1 MRAAARRIARR
12 AGNRVCHHRPPPHVL
27 RAVSQLQM
35 IPWLALLFAGVA
47 FFSTMA
53 GGFAALRWPGRVQA
67 LAALAGGVVL
77 GAAFFDL
84 LPEAIDRAIE
94 LKLTAQLPVGACL
107 VGFLGFYTLE
117 RFLHHHHEEDE
128 GPSRAGLVGAAGFI
142 VHSVFDGL
150 AIGLGFRIDTTLGL
164 LVALA
169 VIGHDFSDGLNTVSY
184 LITHGQPTNRSRVL
198 LIADALAPLAGATFA
213 SLVPVPPVVFPV
225 AIGFFSGLFIY
236 AASTTLLP
244 RSKDLALGTALPL
257 TIGGAVAMF
266 LITRLA

>member
-1 MRAAARRIARR
+1 DRGPARRDPRERPQRGLLVGVRRSRPAGARRRHPARESRGWAPALRGVRPSPRPHPLRVVRRGCLAARMRAAARRIARR

-94 LKLTAQLPVGACL
+94 LRLTAQLPVGACL

-128 GPSRAGLVGAAGFI
+128 GPSRAG
-142 VHSVFDGL
+142 
-150 AIGLGFRIDTTLGL
+150 
-164 LVALA
+164 
-169 VIGHDFSDGLNTVSY
+169 
-184 LITHGQPTNRSRVL
+184 P
-198 LIADALAPLAGATFA
+198 
-213 SLVPVPPVVFPV
+213 
-225 AIGFFSGLFIY
+225 IGFFSGLFIY

-244 RSKDLALGTALPL
+244 RSKDLALTTALPL
-257 TIGGAVAMF
+257 TLGGAVAMF

>member
-1 MRAAARRIARR
+1 M
-12 AGNRVCHHRPPPHVL
+12 NV
-27 RAVSQLQM
+27 
-35 IPWLALLFAGVA
+35 PWLALVFAGVA

-84 LPEAIDRAIE
+84 LPNAIDRAVA
-94 LKLTAQLPVGACL
+94 LHVSSQLPVGACL

-128 GPSRAGLVGAAGFI
+128 GPSRAGPVGAAGFI
-142 VHSVFDGL
+142 AHSVFDGM
-150 AIGLGFRIDTTLGL
+150 AIGLGFRMDTALGL
-164 LVALA
+164 LVAAA

-184 LITHGQPTNRSRVL
+184 LITHRQPTRRSRVL
-198 LIADALAPLAGATFA
+198 LVIDALAPLAGAAFA
-213 SLVPVPPVVFPV
+213 SLVPVPPIVFPI

-244 RSKDLALGTALPL
+244 QSKELALSTALPL
-257 TIGGAVAMF
+257 TLGGALAMF
-266 LITRLA
+266 LVTRLA

>member
-1 MRAAARRIARR
+1 
-12 AGNRVCHHRPPPHVL
+12 
-27 RAVSQLQM
+27 M
-35 IPWLALLFAGVA
+35 IPWLALVFASVA

-84 LPEAIDRAIE
+84 LPDAIDRAIA
-94 LKLTAQLPVGACL
+94 LKLSSQLPVGACL

-128 GPSRAGLVGAAGFI
+128 GPSRAGAIGAAGFI
-142 VHSVFDGL
+142 VHSVFDGM
-150 AIGLGFRIDTTLGL
+150 AIGLGFRVDTALGL

-184 LITHGQPTNRSRVL
+184 LISHRQPTTRSRWLLVL
-198 LIADALAPLAGATFA
+198 DALAPLAGAAFA
-213 SLVPVPPVVFPV
+213 SFVPVPAIVFPL

-244 RSKDLALGTALPL
+244 RSKELALGTALPL
-257 TIGGAVAMF
+257 TLGGAVAMF

>member
-1 MRAAARRIARR
+1 
-12 AGNRVCHHRPPPHVL
+12 
-27 RAVSQLQM
+27 VS
-35 IPWLALLFAGVA
+35 WLALVFAGVS
-47 FFSTMA
+47 FFSTVA
-53 GGFAALRWPGRVQA
+53 GGFAALRWAGRAQA

-84 LPEAIDRAIE
+84 LPDAIDRA
-94 LKLTAQLPVGACL
+94 LALGMSSQLPVGACL

-128 GPSRAGLVGAAGFI
+128 GPSRAGPIGAAGFI

-150 AIGLGFRIDTTLGL
+150 AIGLGFRIDTALGL
-164 LVALA
+164 LVAAA

-184 LITHGQPTNRSRVL
+184 LITHGQPTSRSRWL
-198 LIADALAPLAGATFA
+198 LVADALAPLAGATFA
-213 SLVPVPPVVFPV
+213 SLVPVPAMVFPV

-244 RSKDLALGTALPL
+244 RAKELAPATALPL
-257 TIGGAVAMF
+257 TLGGAVAMF
-266 LITRLA
+266 VITRLA

>member
-1 MRAAARRIARR
+1 MQITMGA
-12 AGNRVCHHRPPPHVL
+12 
-27 RAVSQLQM
+27 
-35 IPWLALLFAGVA
+35 WLAVGFAAVA
-47 FFSTMA
+47 FFSTLA

-84 LPEAIDRAIE
+84 LPDAIKRAAEIN
-94 LKLTAQLPVGACL
+94 LSAQIPVGACL

-117 RFLHHHHEEDE
+117 RFLHHHHEEGEAPD
-128 GPSRAGLVGAAGFI
+128 RAGLFGASGFV

-150 AIGLGFRIDTTLGL
+150 AIGLGFRIDSTLGF
-164 LVALA
+164 LVAAA

-184 LITHGQPTNRSRVL
+184 MVTHRQPAGRSRML
-198 LIADALAPLAGATFA
+198 LVADALAPILGALFA
-213 SLVPVPPVVFPV
+213 SFVPVPDAVFPV

-236 AASTTLLP
+236 AASNTLLP
-244 RSKDLALGTALPL
+244 RARELAPVTGLPL
-257 TIGGAVAMF
+257 TIGGAAVMF

>member
-1 MRAAARRIARR
+1 ML
-12 AGNRVCHHRPPPHVL
+12 G
-27 RAVSQLQM
+27 
-35 IPWLALLFAGVA
+35 GV
-47 FFSTMA
+47 
-53 GGFAALRWPGRVQA
+53 AALRWPGRVQA

-84 LPEAIDRAIE
+84 LPDAIDRAIA
-94 LKLTAQLPVGACL
+94 LKVTSQLPVGACL

-128 GPSRAGLVGAAGFI
+128 GPSRAGPVGATGFI

-150 AIGLGFRIDTTLGL
+150 AIGLGFRVDTALGL
-164 LVALA
+164 LVAAA

-184 LITHGQPTNRSRVL
+184 LVTHRQPVRRSWWL
-198 LIADALAPLAGATFA
+198 LLADALAPLFGAA
-213 SLVPVPPVVFPV
+213 VALLVPVPTVVFPV

-236 AASTTLLP
+236 AASNTLLP
-244 RSKDLALGTALPL
+244 RAKELALSTALPL
-257 TIGGAVAMF
+257 TLGGAVAMF

>member
-1 MRAAARRIARR
+1 MSATAASRPLPVARLPCAQSAPVPARRLMTRTRCPALRSATTRSRRWAPALRGVRPSPRPHPLRVVRRGCLAARMRAAARRIARR

-184 LITHGQPTNRSRVL
+184 LITHG
-198 LIADALAPLAGATFA
+198 
-213 SLVPVPPVVFPV
+213 
-225 AIGFFSGLFIY
+225 
-236 AASTTLLP
+236 
-244 RSKDLALGTALPL
+244 
-257 TIGGAVAMF
+257 
-266 LITRLA
+266 

>member
-1 MRAAARRIARR
+1 
-12 AGNRVCHHRPPPHVL
+12 
-27 RAVSQLQM
+27 M
-35 IPWLALLFAGVA
+35 IPWLALVFAGVA
-47 FFSTMA
+47 FFSTIA

-84 LPEAIDRAIE
+84 LPDAIDRAIA
-94 LKLTAQLPVGACL
+94 LKVSSQLPVGACL

-128 GPSRAGLVGAAGFI
+128 GPSRAGPIGAAGFI

-164 LVALA
+164 LVAAA

-184 LITHGQPTNRSRVL
+184 LVTHGQPERRSRIL
-198 LIADALAPLAGATFA
+198 LFADALAPLVGATFA
-213 SLVPVPPVVFPV
+213 SLVPVPPIVFPI

-244 RSKDLALGTALPL
+244 RSKELALATALPL
-257 TIGGAVAMF
+257 TLGGAVAMF

>member
-1 MRAAARRIARR
+1 MGA
-12 AGNRVCHHRPPPHVL
+12 
-27 RAVSQLQM
+27 
-35 IPWLALLFAGVA
+35 WLAVGFAAVA
-47 FFSTMA
+47 FFSTLA

-67 LAALAGGVVL
+67 LAAVAGGVVL

-84 LPEAIDRAIE
+84 LPDAVARA
-94 LKLTAQLPVGACL
+94 AQINLSAQVPIGACL

-117 RFLHHHHEEDE
+117 RFLHHHHEEGEAPD
-128 GPSRAGLVGAAGFI
+128 RAGLIGASGFV

-150 AIGLGFRIDTTLGL
+150 AIGVGFRIDTTLGL
-164 LVALA
+164 LVAIA

-184 LITHGQPTNRSRVL
+184 MVTHRQPLGRSRIL
-198 LIADALAPLAGATFA
+198 LVADALAPILGAVFA
-213 SLVPVPPVVFPV
+213 SLVPVPDIVFPI

-236 AASTTLLP
+236 AASNTLLP
-244 RSKDLALGTALPL
+244 RARELAPVTGLPL

>member
-1 MRAAARRIARR
+1 LPAT
-12 AGNRVCHHRPPPHVL
+12 
-27 RAVSQLQM
+27 ST
-35 IPWLALLFAGVA
+35 WLAIGFAAVA
-47 FFSTMA
+47 FFSTVA

-84 LPEAIDRAIE
+84 LPDAIARAAEIN
-94 LKLTAQLPVGACL
+94 LSAQIPVGACL

-117 RFLHHHHEEDE
+117 RFLHHHHEEGE
-128 GPSRAGLVGAAGFI
+128 APARAGLIGASGFV

-150 AIGLGFRIDTTLGL
+150 AIGLGFRIDSALGF
-164 LVALA
+164 LVAVA

-184 LITHGQPTNRSRVL
+184 MVTHRQPPGRSRML
-198 LIADALAPLAGATFA
+198 LVADALAPILGAVFA
-213 SLVPVPPVVFPV
+213 SLVPVPDVVFPV

-236 AASTTLLP
+236 AASNTLLP
-244 RSKDLALGTALPL
+244 RAKELAPITALPL
-257 TIGGAVAMF
+257 TLGGAAAMF

>member
-1 MRAAARRIARR
+1 MF
-12 AGNRVCHHRPPPHVL
+12 
-27 RAVSQLQM
+27 Q
-35 IPWLALLFAGVA
+35 WLAVVFAGVA
-47 FFSTMA
+47 FFSTLA
-53 GGFAALRWPGRVQA
+53 GGFAALRWPARVQA

-84 LPEAIDRAIE
+84 LPDAVDRAV
-94 LKLTAQLPVGACL
+94 KLGLSSQLPVGACL
-107 VGFLGFYTLE
+107 VGFLAFYTLE

-128 GPSRAGLVGAAGFI
+128 GPSRAGLIGATGFI

-150 AIGLGFRIDTTLGL
+150 AIGLGFRVDTALGF
-164 LVALA
+164 LVAIA

-184 LITHGQPTNRSRVL
+184 LVTHRQPPMRSRVL
-198 LIADALAPLAGATFA
+198 LFADALAPLAGALFA
-213 SLVPVPPVVFPV
+213 SLVPVPAIVFPI

-244 RSKDLALGTALPL
+244 RAKDLALSTAQPL
-257 TIGGAVAMF
+257 TLGGAGAMF

>member
-1 MRAAARRIARR
+1 M
-12 AGNRVCHHRPPPHVL
+12 L
-27 RAVSQLQM
+27 
-35 IPWLALLFAGVA
+35 WLAVVFAGVA

-53 GGFAALRWPGRVQA
+53 GGFAALRWPGRAQA

-84 LPEAIDRAIE
+84 LPDAVDRAAAIH
-94 LKLTAQLPVGACL
+94 LSVQLPVGFCL

-128 GPSRAGLVGAAGFI
+128 GPSRAGIVGAAGFI

-150 AIGLGFRIDTTLGL
+150 AIGLGFRVDTSLGF
-164 LVALA
+164 LVAIA

-184 LITHGQPTNRSRVL
+184 LVTHRQPPSRSRGL
-198 LIADALAPLAGATFA
+198 LVADALAPLAGAVFA
-213 SLVPVPPVVFPV
+213 SLVPLPAAVFPI

-244 RSKDLALGTALPL
+244 RAKDLAVTTALPL
-257 TIGGAVAMF
+257 TLGGAMAMF